1 MNRNDNNNNNNNNK
15 NKNKNNNPNFDFY
28 SPEFFFDPQPTKN
41 ELAKEKNPENHNNF
55 APLLNEK
62 AAVGALKHSYS
73 KLGIALASI
82 IVLWFVLTSVVIAI
96 GSIVSPTLAENM
108 MFSSLAGTLPL
119 YVVCTPLLF
128 LTVAD
133 LPVDPKEK
141 KTLSVSHFIVLFLMA
156 QGLMWVGN
164 FVGEGLMN
172 VMAKLTGVEFYN
184 QLNDTVGLP
193 IWFIAILTGIL
204 APVFEEIIFRKL
216 LLDRMIPHGE
226 LCAIV
231 FNGILFGL
239 FHGNFY
245 QFFYAASLGMLL
257 AFVYVRTQRVGYCM
271 LLHVAVNFMGGILPA
286 ILLQRIDYARYL
298 ALDPANTAEVEAFY
312 AEYGPQMTA
321 LSLFSLAQIV
331 MGLVGIILLILKF
344 KQFKI
349 EKQPNQLPLG
359 KAARAAALNPGMLC
373 AFVVCALLIVLN
385 LLSY

>member
-1 MNRNDNNNNNNNNK
+1 MDMNRNNNNNNNN
-15 NKNKNNNPNFDFY
+15 NYNNPNFDFY
-28 SPEFFFDPQPTKN
+28 SPEFFSDPKTTPD
-41 ELAKEKNPENHNNF
+41 EPKEENNPGDHKNF

-62 AAVGALKHSYS
+62 AAVGALKYSYS
-73 KLGIALASI
+73 KLGIALACI
-82 IVLWFVLTSVVIAI
+82 IVLWFVLTAVVIAI
-96 GSIVSPTLAENM
+96 GAVVSPALAENM

-119 YVVCTPLLF
+119 YVVCTPLLASM
-128 LTVAD
+128 VSSM
-133 LPVDPKEK
+133 PVDPKER
-141 KTLSVSHFIVLFLMA
+141 KTLSIPHFTSLFLMA

-172 VMAKLTGVEFYN
+172 IMAKLTGVEFYN
-184 QLNDTVGLP
+184 QLNDTVALP

-226 LCAIV
+226 LCAII
-231 FNGILFGL
+231 FNGVLFGL

-257 AFVYVRTQRVGYCM
+257 AFVYVRTRRVGYCM
-271 LLHVAVNFMGGILPA
+271 LLHVAVNFMGGIIPA

-312 AEYGPQMTA
+312 AEYGPQMNA

-331 MGLVGIILLILKF
+331 MGLVGILLLILKF

-373 AFVVCALLIVLN
+373 AFAVCALLIVLN